1 MRRTVAGLSLIA
13 AAACGAVAALPSSA
27 MAADRTVTLTLTCTN
42 NTCNGGWSWYQGGTG
57 GTRLSTGSMSGPVD
71 ATTTGTTVQPV
82 AADTVIISVGS
93 PPCGKSETD
102 SFAPGSGI
110 NFTVRLNVKPSGS
123 YGDGCRASFSM
134 KS

>member
-1 MRRTVAGLSLIA
+1 
-13 AAACGAVAALPSSA
+13 

-42 NTCNGGWSWYQGGTG
+42 NTCDEGWSWYQGGTS
-57 GTRLSTGSMSGPVD
+57 GTLLSTGSMSGSVSS
-71 ATTTGTTVQPV
+71 ATTGTTAQPA

-102 SFAPGSGI
+102 SFRPGSGI
-110 NFTVRLNVKPSGS
+110 NFTVRLDVKSRTYS
-123 YGDGCRASFSM
+123 DSCKASFTM